1 MPRQKQS
8 RTRNVLRAKGES
20 TEFQI
25 LLEVMRSQPHV
36 KQKEIADAVGIT
48 VQAVSK
54 HFKKLAREGLLDV
67 GLERAN
73 YRLTPEANDKLS
85 EYLKSLNAYTAR
97 IKSDLKVERLL
108 PVLATQRIKEGE
120 SMGIIM
126 KEGVLYAVAPD
137 HPDAEAHG
145 IAAQDAELAEDVGLR
160 DLQGK
165 VKTRQGKV
173 VMVRLPSIR
182 EGGSRAVDLA
192 KVRRFY
198 GEFHPDR
205 VGVVGVVGR
214 AVLNKL
220 GLQADLDFGITRAT
234 ALAAERGLNVFV
246 VVVGR
251 MVNRVIEEIDTTNI
265 KHGSNIS
272 YEVKDGTIA
281 QKTF

>member
-1 MPRQKQS
+1 MPRQKPS
-8 RTRNVLRAKGES
+8 RNILRDKGGS

-36 KQKEIADAVGIT
+36 KQKEVADAVGIT

-54 HFKKLAREGLLDV
+54 HFKKLAREGLLEV
-67 GLERAN
+67 GSERAD
-73 YRLTPEANDKLS
+73 YRLTPKANDKLS
-85 EYLKSLNAYTAR
+85 DYLKSLNAYTAR

-108 PVLATQRIKEGE
+108 PALATQPIQEGE
-120 SMGIIM
+120 TVGIIM
-126 KEGVLYAVAPD
+126 KEGVLYAVPTD

-145 IAAQDAELAEDVGLR
+145 IAAQDAQSGEDVGLS

-182 EGGSRAVDLA
+182 EGGSRAVDLN
-192 KVRRFY
+192 KVRKFY
-198 GEFHPDR
+198 EEFHPDR

-220 GLQADLDFGITRAT
+220 GLKADLDFGITRAT

-246 VVVGR
+246 VIVGR
-251 MVNRVIEEIDTTNI
+251 MVNRVIEEVDTTNV
-265 KHGSNIS
+265 KHGSNIT
-272 YEVKDGTIA
+272 YEVKDGRIA
-281 QKTF
+281 SD

>member
-1 MPRQKQS
+1 MPRQKTS
-8 RTRNVLRAKGES
+8 HNILGAKGES

-25 LLEVMRSQPHV
+25 LLEVMRSQPHI
-36 KQKEIADAVGIT
+36 KQKEVAAAVGIT

-54 HFKKLAREGLLDV
+54 HFKKLAREGLLQV
-67 GLERAN
+67 GSERAD
-73 YRLTPEANDKLS
+73 YRLTPKANDKLS

-108 PVLATQRIKEGE
+108 PALATQRVKEGE
-120 SMGIIM
+120 TVGIIM
-126 KEGVLYAVAPD
+126 KEGVLYAVPSN

-145 IAAQDAELAEDVGLR
+145 IAAQYAVVGEDVGLS

-198 GEFHPDR
+198 EEFPSR
-205 VGVVGVVGR
+205 PNRRRRSRR
-214 AVLNKL
+214 ASRPE
-220 GLQADLDFGITRAT
+220 QAGAT
-234 ALAAERGLNVFV
+234 G
-246 VVVGR
+246 GP
-251 MVNRVIEEIDTTNI
+251 
-265 KHGSNIS
+265 
-272 YEVKDGTIA
+272 
-281 QKTF
+281 

>member
-1 MPRQKQS
+1 MPRQKTS
-8 RTRNVLRAKGES
+8 RNILRDKGKS

-36 KQKEIADAVGIT
+36 KQKDVADAVGIT

-54 HFKKLAREGLLDV
+54 HFKKLAREGLLEV
-67 GLERAN
+67 GSERAD
-73 YRLTPEANDKLS
+73 YRLTPKANDKLS
-85 EYLKSLNAYTAR
+85 DYLKSLNAYTAR

-108 PVLATQRIKEGE
+108 PALATQPIKEGE
-120 SMGIIM
+120 TVGIIM
-126 KEGVLYAVAPD
+126 KEGVLYAVSPD

-145 IAAQDAELAEDVGLR
+145 IAAQDAQSGEDVGLS

-165 VKTRQGKV
+165 VKTRQGRV

-198 GEFHPDR
+198 EEFHPDR

-220 GLQADLDFGITRAT
+220 GLRADLDFGITRAT

-246 VVVGR
+246 FVVGR
-251 MVNRVIEEIDTTNI
+251 MVNRVIEEIDTTNV
-265 KHGSNIS
+265 KHGSNIT
-272 YEVKDGTIA
+272 YEVKEGRIA
-281 QKTF
+281 SD

>member
-1 MPRQKQS
+1 MPRQKAS
-8 RTRNVLRAKGES
+8 RNILRDKGES

-36 KQKEIADAVGIT
+36 KQKDVADAVGIT

-54 HFKKLAREGLLDV
+54 HFKKLAREGLLEV
-67 GLERAN
+67 GSERAD
-73 YRLTPEANDKLS
+73 YRLTPKANDKLS
-85 EYLKSLNAYTAR
+85 EYLKSLNSYVAR
-97 IKSDLKVERLL
+97 IKSDLKIERLL
-108 PVLATQRIKEGE
+108 PALATQPIKEGE
-120 SMGIIM
+120 TVGIIM
-126 KEGVLYAVAPD
+126 KEGVLYAVSPD

-145 IAAQDAELAEDVGLR
+145 IAAQDAQPGEDVGLS

-165 VKTRQGKV
+165 VKTRQGRV

-198 GEFHPDR
+198 EEFHPDR

-220 GLQADLDFGITRAT
+220 GLKADFDFGITRAT

-251 MVNRVIEEIDTTNI
+251 MVNRVIEEIDTTNV
-265 KHGSNIS
+265 KHGSNIT
-272 YEVKDGTIA
+272 YEVKEERIA
-281 QKTF
+281 SD

>member
-1 MPRQKQS
+1 MPRQKTS
-8 RTRNVLRAKGES
+8 RNILRDKGES

-36 KQKEIADAVGIT
+36 KQKDVADAVGIT

-54 HFKKLAREGLLDV
+54 YFKKLAREGLLEV
-67 GLERAN
+67 GSERAN
-73 YRLTPEANDKLS
+73 YRLTPKANDKLS
-85 EYLKSLNAYTAR
+85 DYLKSLNAYTAR

-108 PVLATQRIKEGE
+108 PALATQPIKEGE
-120 SMGIIM
+120 TVGIVM
-126 KEGVLYAVAPD
+126 KEGVLFAVSVD

-145 IAAQDAELAEDVGLR
+145 IAAQDAQSGEDVGLS

-165 VKTRQGKV
+165 VKTRQGRV

-198 GEFHPDR
+198 EEFHPDR

-220 GLQADLDFGITRAT
+220 GLRADLDFGITRAT

-246 VVVGR
+246 FVVGR
-251 MVNRVIEEIDTTNI
+251 MVNRVIEEIDTTNV
-265 KHGSNIS
+265 KHGSNIT
-272 YEVKDGTIA
+272 YEVKEGRIA
-281 QKTF
+281 SD

>member
-1 MPRQKQS
+1 MPRQKTS
-8 RTRNVLRAKGES
+8 RNILRDKGES

-36 KQKEIADAVGIT
+36 KQKDVADAVGIT
-48 VQAVSK
+48 VQAISK

-67 GLERAN
+67 GSERAD
-73 YRLTPEANDKLS
+73 YRLTPKANDKLS

-108 PVLATQRIKEGE
+108 PALATQPIKEGE
-120 SMGIIM
+120 TVGIIM
-126 KEGVLYAVAPD
+126 KEGVLFAVAPD

-145 IAAQDAELAEDVGLR
+145 IAAQDAQSGEDVGLS

-165 VKTRQGKV
+165 VKTRQGRV

-198 GEFHPDR
+198 EEFHPDR

-220 GLQADLDFGITRAT
+220 GLRADLDFGITRAT

-246 VVVGR
+246 FVVGR
-251 MVNRVIEEIDTTNI
+251 MVNRVIEEIDTTNV
-265 KHGSNIS
+265 KHGSNII
-272 YEVKDGTIA
+272 YEVKDGRKS
-281 QKTF
+281 QQD